1 MSARHVVLVVE
12 LETLGV
18 FDESGERP
26 QPAPVGDSQ
35 PPPPA

>member
-1 MSARHVVLVVE
+1 VSTRHIVLVVE

-26 QPAPVGDSQ
+26 QPTPIGHSQ